1 MTLIQFSFQITTEGG
16 PIGDIRG
23 TSMVQTDAMYQVNI
37 LRIFQKHM
45 SCLLITFQSEFLV
58 NDLHIKQVCL
68 YVYGMIE
75 IP

>member
-45 SCLLITFQSEFLV
+45 SCLLI
-58 NDLHIKQVCL
+58 NDLHMKQVCL